1 MCIVLDSVSVCTRG
15 ASVPR
20 SNCLLFALGLW
31 WSNRGRTI
39 IGGRRSEG
47 LGGAVPHFVHIEE
60 RGNLLVVRD
69 YYPKRRKRRIT
80 DHGDCALLFAGEER
94 TRTYRLE
101 STTIVG
107 E

>member
-1 MCIVLDSVSVCTRG
+1 
-15 ASVPR
+15 
-20 SNCLLFALGLW
+20 
-31 WSNRGRTI
+31 
-39 IGGRRSEG
+39 
-47 LGGAVPHFVHIEE
+47 VHIEE

>member
-1 MCIVLDSVSVCTRG
+1 MR
-15 ASVPR
+15 R

-31 WSNRGRTI
+31 WRSRGRAI
-39 IGGRRSEG
+39 LGCRRSEG
-47 LGGAVPHFVHIEE
+47 LGGAVPHFLHIEE
-60 RGNLLVVRD
+60 RGNLLVVSD

-80 DHGDCALLFAGEER
+80 DPGDSALLFNGRAR

-101 STTIVG
+101 STTIAG